1 MGMERVPQ
9 EAEGLSLTIA
19 VGVNNRKLPITLL
32 MLALNS
38 VGSGVRPYCQKRGS
52 IADHPADKKYTPGQQ
67 CNIS

>member
-38 VGSGVRPYCQKRGS
+38 VTHQHRQYFSNVE
-52 IADHPADKKYTPGQQ
+52 
-67 CNIS
+67 